1 MKIIGK
7 AIGRRWFSRP
17 IPGFWQYRAL
27 ELTGVYFGYRVLSR
41 IYDSPKFLDG
51 KLKNDFEPWL
61 SEKLGVCFDKS
72 IYSFERFW
80 GWMTQNS
87 QLSLFLLILDF
98 EFENKFKELGNQY
111 PNLLGYVTIF
121 QAAIRTQSLYVFG
134 V

>member
-1 MKIIGK
+1 LKNLK
-7 AIGRRWFSRP
+7 FEKLKT
-17 IPGFWQYRAL
+17 RAL

-51 KLKNDFEPWL
+51 KLKNEFEPWL
-61 SEKLGVCFDKS
+61 SEKLGVCFDTS
-72 IYSFERFW
+72 ICSFERFW

-111 PNLLGYVTIF
+111 PNLHGYVSIF
-121 QAAIRTQSLYVFG
+121 QAAIRTQSL
-134 V
+134 